1 MQPNHPTPDNAG
13 PGRQPAP
20 AAPAVTSAAP
30 GPSDH
35 LQLRHL
41 EKTGGWTRHERLRI
55 LWYQIRLT
63 IREMNYAT
71 RRPAELPSA

>member
-30 GPSDH
+30 SPSDH
-35 LQLRHL
+35 LHLRGVPRGFRGTWRRQAAGPAMSGCGFSG
-41 EKTGGWTRHERLRI
+41 TG
-55 LWYQIRLT
+55 
-63 IREMNYAT
+63 
-71 RRPAELPSA
+71 SA

>member
-30 GPSDH
+30 AHPTTFSCGTWRRQTAGPAMSGCGFSG
-35 LQLRHL
+35 
-41 EKTGGWTRHERLRI
+41 TG
-55 LWYQIRLT
+55 
-63 IREMNYAT
+63 
-71 RRPAELPSA
+71 SA